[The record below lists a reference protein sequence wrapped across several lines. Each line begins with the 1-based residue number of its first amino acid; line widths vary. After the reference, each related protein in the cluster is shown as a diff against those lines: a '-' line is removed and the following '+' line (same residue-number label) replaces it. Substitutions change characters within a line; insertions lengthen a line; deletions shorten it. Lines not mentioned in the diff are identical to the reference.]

1 MLKKS
6 LWRRT
11 LSISSMTGFARES
24 GEYNF
29 EKTAFSWFWEIKS
42 VNNKSIDVKLKM
54 PGWLDSQL
62 SLFCKNEAARN
73 FARGSFGVYLDIR
86 ASNETPE
93 VKINDEL
100 LQKLAAKAIELY
112 DTFDGKLQ
120 KPSTTELLGLK
131 GVVEVEDA
139 ALDEE
144 ETAAL
149 VGKLSESFSKACL
162 KLKSDREAEGVKI
175 RKALLDILDNI
186 ATIVARVEDIAK
198 AQPERLKAKLQEQ
211 IAALLEPSNQISE
224 ERLAQ
229 EVALYVARADIQEE
243 IDRLKAHIKT
253 ARDLLSS
260 NEAVGRRLDFL
271 CQELNREANTT
282 CSKSGEIE
290 LTNLGMELKTLIEQF
305 REQVQNI
312 E

>member
-1 MLKKS
+1 MLN
-6 LWRRT
+6 
-11 LSISSMTGFARES
+11 ISSMTGFAREN

-42 VNNKSIDVKLKM
+42 VNNKSTDVKLKM

-62 SLFCKNEAARN
+62 SLICKNELAKN
-73 FARGSFGVYLDIR
+73 FARGSFGVYLDIH
-86 ASNETPE
+86 ASHETPE

-112 DTFDGKLQ
+112 DSFDGKLQ
-120 KPSTTELLGLK
+120 KPSTTELFALK

-139 ALDEE
+139 ALDED

-149 VGKLSESFSKACL
+149 VKKLSESFASACL
-162 KLKSDREAEGVKI
+162 KLKSDREAEGAKI
-175 RKALLDILDNI
+175 KTALLDILENI
-186 ATIVARVEDIAK
+186 ARIVKQVEDIAK
-198 AQPERLKAKLQEQ
+198 AQPEKLKAKLQEQ
-211 IAALLEPSNQISE
+211 INALLEPSNQISE

-243 IDRLKAHIKT
+243 VDRLKAHIKT

-260 NEAVGRRLDFL
+260 NKAVGRRLDFL

>member
-1 MLKKS
+1 M
-6 LWRRT
+6 T
-11 LSISSMTGFARES
+11 ISSMTGFAREN
-24 GEYNF
+24 GEYHF
-29 EKTAFSWFWEIKS
+29 EKTAFSWFWEVKS
-42 VNNKSIDVKLKM
+42 VNNKSIDVKLKI

-62 SLFCKNEAARN
+62 VLACKNRLAN
-73 FARGSFGVYLDIR
+73 YFARGSFGIYLDL
-86 ASNETPE
+86 SVVNEAPE

-112 DTFDGKLQ
+112 DSFDGKLQ
-120 KPSTTELLGLK
+120 KPSTTELLALK
-131 GVVEVEDA
+131 GVVDVEDTS
-139 ALDEE
+139 LNDD

-149 VGKLSESFSKACL
+149 AKTLLESFEQACR
-162 KLKSDREAEGVKI
+162 KLKEDRAAEGAKM
-175 RKALLDILDNI
+175 KLALLDILGNI
-186 ATIVARVEDIAK
+186 ADIVAKVEKIAK
-198 AQPERLKAKLQEQ
+198 AQPEKLKIRLQEQ
-211 IAALLEPSNQISE
+211 IAALLDPSNQISE

-243 IDRLKAHIKT
+243 VDRLKAHIKT
-253 ARDLLSS
+253 ARDLLASD
-260 NEAVGRRLDFL
+260 EAVGRRLDFL

-282 CSKSGEIE
+282 CSKSCEIE

>member
-1 MLKKS
+1 M
-6 LWRRT
+6 
-11 LSISSMTGFARES
+11 
-24 GEYNF
+24 
-29 EKTAFSWFWEIKS
+29 
-42 VNNKSIDVKLKM
+42 
-54 PGWLDSQL
+54 
-62 SLFCKNEAARN
+62 
-73 FARGSFGVYLDIR
+73 
-86 ASNETPE
+86 
-93 VKINDEL
+93 
-100 LQKLAAKAIELY
+100 
-112 DTFDGKLQ
+112 
-120 KPSTTELLGLK
+120 
-131 GVVEVEDA
+131 VEVEDA